1 MLGVCVSVCVWV
13 TEAGRDLFMHNK
25 LIWLIIEDVWNLFA
39 FIVGSLSGNVTFTAP
54 KKVHPRA
61 RPKSACRTQMD
72 SRMEVISEIPANI
85 QRSFIFTDL
94 TPGCR

>member
-1 MLGVCVSVCVWV
+1 M

-54 KKVHPRA
+54 KKVHPA
-61 RPKSACRTQMD
+61 
-72 SRMEVISEIPANI
+72 
-85 QRSFIFTDL
+85 
-94 TPGCR
+94 